1 MPKVDRTD
9 ELFRRISLQDDEE
22 AFRLLFYDFFAPLCV
37 FAHRYIDEPE
47 SCEDIVQETFY
58 RIWKNRKSLYID
70 TSARNFLLTS
80 VRNSCLDWLRH
91 RATEMRWSE
100 SMQDR
105 VEEAYTQELYTTVE
119 LEHLLNVALSKLP
132 EAVAS
137 TFRRNRFDGKT
148 YAEIAEEKQLSVKT
162 IEAYMMKALKFLR
175 SELRDYLPFL
185 MLFLY

>member
-1 MPKVDRTD
+1 
-9 ELFRRISLQDDEE
+9 
-22 AFRLLFYDFFAPLCV
+22 
-37 FAHRYIDEPE
+37 
-47 SCEDIVQETFY
+47 
-58 RIWKNRKSLYID
+58 
-70 TSARNFLLTS
+70 
-80 VRNSCLDWLRH
+80 
-91 RATEMRWSE
+91 
-100 SMQDR
+100 MQDR

-119 LEHLLNVALSKLP
+119 LEHLLNVALTKLP